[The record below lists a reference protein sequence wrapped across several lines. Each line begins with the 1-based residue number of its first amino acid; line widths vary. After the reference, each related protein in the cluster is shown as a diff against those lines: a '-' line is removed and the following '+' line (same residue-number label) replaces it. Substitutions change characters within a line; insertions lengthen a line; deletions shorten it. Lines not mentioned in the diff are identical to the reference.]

1 MTQGSPPSGPPP
13 GSTAGGVSGDHPTR
27 ASLPLYVAP
36 TPSQEWNALRFMLL
50 PIACWRLEDLRFD
63 FDSSFVRPEAALEMA
78 AFATLRLAH
87 AGAPASLF
95 GHADPVGSDDYNKT
109 LSGRRAL
116 AVYGLLIRDVAGWE
130 KLYGGAFGGDK
141 WGARAIQWM
150 LRAVGFDP
158 GIIDGKIGG
167 ETRAAVKA
175 YQTKKGLT
183 ADGDPGPATRKALFA
198 DYMDAICVDA
208 NGKAYKLDPKVDFL
222 NKGGDPKLRGDVQGC
237 SRFNPVLVFSTD
249 EDTKLSKPENKV
261 ERNATNLPN
270 RRVLAYLYP
279 PGAKI
284 DVGAWPC
291 PAAADGP
298 SQCKSHFWPDGDTRR
313 SPGDKHRVY
322 QDTKDTMACRFYDR
336 MAHRS
341 PCEVARGAVRLR
353 LLNSENEFIPDAPYK
368 MTLGSGEVREGQA
381 DDTGWLV
388 EQNVETPERITVEW
402 GYPTEHGISP
412 DDRAK
417 RWAFPGPYGYSLDV
431 ILYTEDGTS
440 DEEQALRHLNNLGY
454 PSSRTLKEQLTYFQR
469 DYEVFPGSGELTDDT
484 KKALAMADNDGLS
497 REEFIKKWADSQGG
511 GGA

>member
-1 MTQGSPPSGPPP
+1 
-13 GSTAGGVSGDHPTR
+13 
-27 ASLPLYVAP
+27 
-36 TPSQEWNALRFMLL
+36 
-50 PIACWRLEDLRFD
+50 
-63 FDSSFVRPEAALEMA
+63 
-78 AFATLRLAH
+78 
-87 AGAPASLF
+87 
-95 GHADPVGSDDYNKT
+95 
-109 LSGRRAL
+109 
-116 AVYGLLIRDVAGWE
+116 
-130 KLYGGAFGGDK
+130 
-141 WGARAIQWM
+141 
-150 LRAVGFDP
+150 
-158 GIIDGKIGG
+158 
-167 ETRAAVKA
+167 
-175 YQTKKGLT
+175 
-183 ADGDPGPATRKALFA
+183 
-198 DYMDAICVDA
+198 
-208 NGKAYKLDPKVDFL
+208 
-222 NKGGDPKLRGDVQGC
+222 
-237 SRFNPVLVFSTD
+237 
-249 EDTKLSKPENKV
+249 
-261 ERNATNLPN
+261 
-270 RRVLAYLYP
+270 
-279 PGAKI
+279 
-284 DVGAWPC
+284 
-291 PAAADGP
+291 
-298 SQCKSHFWPDGDTRR
+298 
-313 SPGDKHRVY
+313 
-322 QDTKDTMACRFYDR
+322 